1 MSIEN
6 KIKVGIL
13 YRVIQNWR
21 LPVFERFSKEYNTK
35 VFHGPDFKGTKVVNA
50 KNIITI
56 SHKKLLSLRLRLK
69 GVLMPVSL
77 FLFFN
82 LMFFNPKIIITEG
95 ASNLFNALTGFIYA
109 KIFRKKY
116 IYWTLGIIENKKQ
129 SKFRKFLDIFINFIE
144 KKSDAIIVYSSFGA
158 EYYLKKNIPKE
169 KIYIAVNVVD
179 TEKRLKE
186 ISMLDQESL
195 YNKAHETSKFNILFV
210 GALTKVK
217 NADNLIRAFQ
227 NIENEFPGLCK
238 LTIVGDGEERDFLEN
253 LSKELSISQ
262 IEFKGNVIAG
272 VNKYFL
278 ESDIF
283 VMPGLGGLA
292 VSDAMVHGIPVIATI
307 ADGCEKDLISSD
319 NGIYDPDLDTERIYR
334 HLKDLIQDP
343 ERLKNMKEMTK
354 LRIENKYNIN
364 TYMDSI
370 FLCLKNVLK

>member
-1 MSIEN
+1 MN
-6 KIKVGIL
+6 NTDRPKLAIL

-21 LPVFERFSKEYNTK
+21 LPVFERISKEFNTK

-50 KNIITI
+50 KNVETI
-56 SHKKLLSLRLRLK
+56 FHTKLFSLRLRLK
-69 GVLMPVSL
+69 GVLMPVSP

-82 LMFFNPKIIITEG
+82 LIIFNPKIIVTEG
-95 ASNLFNALTGFIYA
+95 ASNLFNALSGFIYA
-109 KIFRKKY
+109 KLFRKKY

-129 SKFRKFLDIFINFIE
+129 SKFRKFLGIFINFIE
-144 KKSDAIIVYSSFGA
+144 KRSDAIIVYSSFGA
-158 EYYLKKNIPKE
+158 EYYLKKNLPRE
-169 KIYIAVNVVD
+169 KIYVAVNVVD

-186 ISMLDQESL
+186 ISLLDKKDL
-195 YNKAHETSKFNILFV
+195 YNKAHKNTKFNILFV

-217 NADNLIRAFQ
+217 KTDNLIRAFKR
-227 NIENEFPGLCK
+227 IEKEFPDQCK
-238 LTIVGDGEERDFLEN
+238 LTIVGAGEEKNFLEN
-253 LSKELSISQ
+253 FSKELSIKR
-262 IEFKGNVIAG
+262 IEFTGNVIEG

-278 ESDIF
+278 ESDVF

-319 NGIYDPDLDTERIYR
+319 NGIYDPDLDTERIYC

-343 ERLKNMKEMTK
+343 ERLKSMKEMTK